1 MGATPIVRWL
11 EERGGPVDRF
21 NQSTLLQVPAG
32 ASAGHLTAAL
42 QTLLDHH
49 DMLRARLTHGAD
61 GWSLEVPDRGTVDA
75 GDLLYRAA
83 LPSGPVRAESLTE
96 ALEEHATA
104 AWDRLSPENGVM
116 VQAVWFDAC
125 PDHPGRL
132 LLIAHHLVVDG
143 VSWRVI
149 TPDLAA
155 AYQALA
161 GGDKPVL
168 EPVPTSFRTWAR
180 LLNEEAHKP
189 ARVGDLSRW
198 TTMLAAAE
206 PLLGERP
213 LDPARDTRATART
226 LTLSLAREHRTA
238 ADLRRLRVPRRV
250 NDVLLTGF
258 ALAVAEWQESR
269 GRSTRGVLV
278 DLEGHGRTGPGDA
291 ACDLSRTVGWFT
303 GIHPVRLETG
313 HQDWERLTATG
324 SGAGRVL
331 KQVKEQL
338 RAVPDN
344 GLGYGLLRY
353 LNPNTRAVLAELA
366 PPQIGFNYLG
376 LGGGGEAAEA
386 ADWGPAPESG
396 GLGGGSDD
404 AMPLAHPLEVNAFT
418 QDGPGARSS
427 WPPGPGPGTPRRGG
441 RGRAGRRVVPH
452 APHARRARGRSQG
465 QRLDAFRPAPGVTE
479 PARHRRP
486 R

>member
-1 MGATPIVRWL
+1 M
-11 EERGGPVDRF
+11 
-21 NQSTLLQVPAG
+21 LLQIPAG

-49 DMLRARLTHGAD
+49 DMLRARLTRGAD
-61 GWSLEVPDRGTVDA
+61 GWSLEVPERGAADA
-75 GDLLYRAA
+75 AGLLHRVP
-83 LPSGPVRAESLTE
+83 LPSGPVRAETLAA
-96 ALEEHATA
+96 ALDEHATA
-104 AWDRLSPENGVM
+104 AWDRLSPEDGVM
-116 VQAVWFDAC
+116 VQAVWFDAG

-143 VSWRVI
+143 VSWRVL

-161 GGDKPVL
+161 GGGKPVL

-180 LLNEEAHKP
+180 LLDEEALKP
-189 ARVGDLSRW
+189 ARVGDLKRW
-198 TTMLAAAE
+198 TTMLAGGE

-226 LTLSLAREHRTA
+226 LTLSLAREHTEPLLTSVVSA
-238 ADLRRLRVPRRV
+238 FHAGV

-269 GRSTRGVLV
+269 GRGTRGVLV
-278 DLEGHGRTGPGDA
+278 DLEGHGRTGPGGDA

-353 LNPNTRAVLAELA
+353 LNPNTRTVLAELA

-376 LGGGGEAAEA
+376 RLGGGGEAAGA
-386 ADWGPAPESG
+386 VDWGPAPEAG

-418 QDGPGARSS
+418 QDGPG
-427 WPPGPGPGTPRRGG
+427 GPQLVATWTWAGELLREEDVTGLAEGWFRMLRVLAEHAAAPRPA
-441 RGRAGRRVVPH
+441 AGRLPTCPWCH
-452 APHARRARGRSQG
+452 
-465 QRLDAFRPAPGVTE
+465 
-479 PARHRRP
+479 
-486 R
+486 